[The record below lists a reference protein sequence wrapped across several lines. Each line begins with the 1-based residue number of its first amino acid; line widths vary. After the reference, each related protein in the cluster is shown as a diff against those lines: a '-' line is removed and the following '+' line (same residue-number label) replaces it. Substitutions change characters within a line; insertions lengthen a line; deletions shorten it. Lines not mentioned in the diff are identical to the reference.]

1 MIKSLLVL
9 SVLLSLSVALAQA
22 APQSAKI
29 EIDTMV
35 CGPDPHMIKAA
46 LIAVKGVAT
55 VEVSL
60 ETKTAIVTFDNA
72 QTNLNAL
79 MAAVASTG
87 HASLPALPNL

>member
-1 MIKSLLVL
+1 MIKSFLIL
-9 SVLLSLSVALAQA
+9 SVLLSLPAAVAQA

-46 LIAVKGVAT
+46 LIAVKGVAN

-60 ETKTAIVTFDNA
+60 ETKSAIVTFDDA
-72 QTNLNAL
+72 QTNLDAL
-79 MAAVASTG
+79 MAAVATTG
-87 HASLPALPNL
+87 HASLPSLPKP